1 MGKDEE
7 ELVNE
12 VGGEQCG
19 YLGGVVG
26 GRHFYD
32 VEGDQVYT
40 AKAANEFDD
49 LAARHAGHFR
59 CASSRRESGIDTVD
73 IERHID
79 RVANYFLNPSHRRF
93 DPLTG
98 ELIAG
103 DDVEASRADF
113 V

>member
-7 ELVNE
+7 ELVDE

-19 YLGGVVG
+19 DLGGVVG

-32 VEGDQVYT
+32 VEGDQVET
-40 AKAANEFDD
+40 AEAPNEFDD
-49 LAARHAGHFR
+49 LAARHPGYFR
-59 CASSRRESGIDTVD
+59 CAGARRESGIDTVD
-73 IERHID
+73 IQRQID
-79 RVANYFLNPSHRRF
+79 RVADYFLNPSQRRL